1 MSRLL
6 IAVLMLLSSACSTT
20 AKPLALHDFGAGIN
34 PSVVVG
40 QATDSKIKADIS
52 VDSPAW
58 LANDCI
64 HYRLLYAA
72 PTELRCYN
80 LDKWIAPPAE
90 LFKQQLLTSGQ
101 FSKHRLSIHLL
112 DFEQQFTTAQ
122 QTRVVVNVVV
132 DVYEAGS
139 DRLLATQAFHLQQ
152 ATATADATGA
162 VAGFAHLTQQ
172 AGDKIQQWLM
182 NVHQQQTSRLC
193 YTMTSFNPHEI
204 YHG

>member
-1 MSRLL
+1 MSRLI
-6 IAVLMLLSSACSTT
+6 IAVLMILSSACSTT
-20 AKPLALHDFGAGIN
+20 VKTVALHDFGLTVRVRAA
-34 PSVVVG
+34 P
-40 QATDSKIKADIS
+40 QPMDKTKADIS

-90 LFKQQLLTSGQ
+90 LFKQQLLASGQ
-101 FSKHRLSIHLL
+101 FSKHRVMIHLL
-112 DFEQQFTTAQ
+112 DFEQQFDTAQ
-122 QTRVVVNVVV
+122 QARVVVNVVV

-152 ATATADATGA
+152 ATATADAAGA
-162 VAGFAHLTQQ
+162 VTGFAYLTQQ
-172 AGDKIQQWLM
+172 AGDKIRHWLM
-182 NVHQQQTSRLC
+182 NVH
-193 YTMTSFNPHEI
+193 
-204 YHG
+204 

>member
-6 IAVLMLLSSACSTT
+6 IAVLMLLNSACSTT
-20 AKPLALHDFGAGIN
+20 AKNIALHDFG
-34 PSVVVG
+34 VVVG
-40 QATDSKIKADIS
+40 VRASPQPTDKTKADIS
-52 VDSPAW
+52 IDSPAW

-139 DRLLATQAFHLQQ
+139 DRLLTTQAFYLQQ
-152 ATATADATGA
+152 ASATADATGA

-182 NVHQQQTSRLC
+182 TVH
-193 YTMTSFNPHEI
+193 
-204 YHG
+204 